1 MCKKVPAFSE
11 LTLFQ
16 LALSVPGHYD
26 VLPSF
31 IDGEPEVQVA
41 KGFTWGCGLE
51 ILERIYQKL
60 NNDFAELHQLVSA
73 FWY

>member
-1 MCKKVPAFSE
+1 MHVFSR
-11 LTLFQ
+11 
-16 LALSVPGHYD
+16 
-26 VLPSF
+26 F
-31 IDGEPEVQVA
+31 IDGEPEAQVA
-41 KGFTWGCGLE
+41 KGFIWGWGLE